1 MFLWRPPSCGSP
13 GQLPS
18 LPSLKSGPVYSLCAR
33 VRVRACFVVCF
44 LYWTNMVA
52 LHVSL
57 AVSDQLIEPC

>member
-1 MFLWRPPSCGSP
+1 MGALGNCPVCPPLNPALFTAC
-13 GQLPS
+13 
-18 LPSLKSGPVYSLCAR
+18 